1 MDNNQ
6 GQDSP
11 NEEVD
16 LFGQEVSPE
25 VLDAYM
31 NENFDN
37 EAQASVI
44 AALAATTWTV

>member
-1 MDNNQ
+1 MDNPN
-6 GQDSP
+6 SP

-37 EAQASVI
+37 EAQASI
-44 AALAATTWTV
+44 IALAAGTFWVV

>member
-1 MDNNQ
+1 MDNQ

-31 NENFDN
+31 NDNFDN
-37 EAQASVI
+37 EAQASLV
-44 AALAATTWTV
+44 ALAAATLWTV